1 MERERHWSTARP
13 FVRGCVSCVHGDE
26 VCVCA
31 SVSDVEASGVL
42 ALVGGRD
49 ARVGMTTTKRRV
61 TLRFWNNVL
70 EKVERWTG
78 TQYRS
83 TRLVTPNGRYQY
95 VEQREAKAG
104 RRVAGL
110 PGRAVH
116 WIYSEVDRDRSIRT
130 L

>member
-1 MERERHWSTARP
+1 
-13 FVRGCVSCVHGDE
+13 
-26 VCVCA
+26 
-31 SVSDVEASGVL
+31 
-42 ALVGGRD
+42 
-49 ARVGMTTTKRRV
+49 MTTTKRRV

-116 WIYSEVDRDRSIRT
+116 WIFIARLTGTEVYARYRLFLPLNSVGSGVQIGYI
-130 L
+130 